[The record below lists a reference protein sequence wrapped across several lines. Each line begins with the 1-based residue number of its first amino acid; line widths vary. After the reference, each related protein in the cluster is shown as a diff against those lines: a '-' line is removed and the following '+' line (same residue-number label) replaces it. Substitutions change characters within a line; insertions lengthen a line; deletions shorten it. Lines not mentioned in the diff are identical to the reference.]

1 MEVASRGARERP
13 PTGVFTILVVLGIVL
28 AAFLLMLLVRSPGA
42 GPRFAVGNAVGTA
55 CPAGEG
61 IPVCFDVTV
70 TNTGQEAAAVRCDVE
85 AASGNTA
92 TFLEGGETGFTSAG
106 TLRPGQPLRL
116 TVAVTTETD
125 TVLTPSVACA
135 PV

>member
-1 MEVASRGARERP
+1 MEVVSRRERERP
-13 PTGVFTILVVLGIVL
+13 PTGVFTLLLILGLVL
-28 AAFLLMLLVRSPGA
+28 AAFLLMMLVRSPGA

-55 CPAGEG
+55 CPPGEG
-61 IPVCFDVTV
+61 IPVCFTVTV
-70 TNTGQEAAAVRCDVE
+70 TNTGRAAAAVRCDVE

-92 TFLEGGETGFTSAG
+92 TFLEGGTAFTSAG
-106 TLRPGQPLRL
+106 TIRPGQPLEL